1 MALDEDLLE
10 LMVCPD
16 SREKLALA
24 DASMVA
30 KLNARVEAGN
40 LKNRAGNVVDKK
52 LDAALV
58 RDNGEYAYAVVDDIP
73 NLIVDEG
80 IPLGQLDDDSKPS

>member
-1 MALDEDLLE
+1 MALDDDLLE

-16 SREKLALA
+16 SREKLSLA
-24 DASMVA
+24 EESLVA
-30 KLNARVEAGN
+30 KLNARVEKGD
-40 LKNRAGNVVDKK
+40 LKNRGGDTVERK

-58 RDNGEYAYAVVDDIP
+58 REDGEIAYSVIDDIP

-80 IPLGQLDDDSKPS
+80 IPLDQVAEAKDAD

>member
-1 MALDEDLLE
+1 MALDNDLLE

-16 SREKLALA
+16 SREKLSLA
-24 DASMVA
+24 DASLVA
-30 KLNARVEAGN
+30 QLNARVEKGE
-40 LKNRAGNVVDKK
+40 LTNRAGDPVEQK

-58 RDNGEYAYAVVDDIP
+58 RDDGEFAYSVIDDIP

-80 IPLGQLDDDSKPS
+80 IPLQQLADPKDD